1 VGQVLA
7 ALGEWVD
14 KGALEKGRA
23 DCIQVGSA
31 PRALE
36 GDKDAA
42 DLLAMGKA
50 SEAQSS
56 ADPNAASL
64 VKYAKMFG
72 LLRKSFSVC
81 KRWALI
87 LERYWLAGRAFFS
100 TCDKF
105 SCAVDDSRFDT
116 SSMCGVLGAQQT
128 STSPFK
134 LAWTP
139 PQELHS
145 ERVAR
150 GAQRQ
155 GLGGERAQSQGPR
168 PGLRPAAASP
178 GQPGAGQPRPGQ
190 PGPREAS
197 QQASRAQASQA
208 GPGRQPAQAGAGRSS
223 RVHGASRAQFFPN
236 FFAEQSRNKIPTR
249 KIFLRIGPTLL
260 KMSNST
266 TRNSESFPTRKNIL
280 RIAFYIC
287 QSLKISPGRRVQK

>member
-1 VGQVLA
+1 MGQVLA

-168 PGLRPAAASP
+168 PGQAS
-178 GQPGAGQPRPGQ
+178 GGQPRPARG
-190 PGPREAS
+190 GPATPS
-197 QQASRAQASQA
+197 Q
-208 GPGRQPAQAGAGRSS
+208 GPGRPASRPAGPKPARPAQ
-223 RVHGASRAQFFPN
+223 GASQPRPEPGGAAGFTAPAGPSFFRTFSPN
-236 FFAEQSRNKIPTR
+236 NPEIKFRHGKYF
-249 KIFLRIGPTLL
+249 
-260 KMSNST
+260 
-266 TRNSESFPTRKNIL
+266 
-280 RIAFYIC
+280 
-287 QSLKISPGRRVQK
+287 